1 MTPTLSPLTI
11 SFLTAIRELYAM
23 GPDGDG
29 RGFEAKLSHA
39 EDWIAGHSVS
49 EFRRLVANRGLFWCS
64 QDTLWRAV
72 RGELNQLLESHT
84 GCDPYLY
91 DLIPGAA
98 AERERALRGE

>member
-1 MTPTLSPLTI
+1 MNAKESDPMTPTLSPLTVAFI
-11 SFLTAIRELYAM
+11 TAIRELHAL

-39 EDWIAGHSVS
+39 RDCVEEASY
-49 EFRRLVANRGLFWCS
+49 
-64 QDTLWRAV
+64 
-72 RGELNQLLESHT
+72 ELYQLEKMY
-84 GCDPYLY
+84 GDPYLY